1 MLERTKKL
9 LNRKVNNNK
18 PKAELIEVLLSAIEL
33 LSLSNNDFCWSSWED
48 KKAAVEE
55 INKIIVS
62 IENGHIPKRL
72 DVGILFAPT
81 GPIQEVSLSS
91 GWGDT
96 FIKLADKFDEIER
109 ILW

>member
-9 LNRKVNNNK
+9 LNREVDTGK
-18 PKAELIEVLLSAIEL
+18 PEAELIEILFSVIEL
-33 LSLSNNDFCWSSWED
+33 LSLPDNDFCWSSWED

-55 INKIIVS
+55 INKIIVL

-72 DVGILFAPT
+72 NVSVLFAPT
-81 GPIQEVSLSS
+81 DPIQEVSLSS
-91 GWGDT
+91 GWVDT
-96 FIKLADKFDEIER
+96 FIKLTDKFDEIER